1 MKHEN
6 QNIEELLNSFI
17 DGELTE
23 REKTKVER
31 MISNNADAAQRLR
44 ELRKSKMLVSSL
56 PREEAPAQIM
66 DNIKSS
72 LEIGTQSAE
81 RSWSREP
88 YGRGVG
94 ARHLMFRRVLAAAAM
109 IGLVAVLSSVIYT
122 IVAPEPASNI
132 ITPALAFDGKLELT
146 TSTLSTVNEFI
157 KKAIQ
162 DNELSDSI
170 RIERSGDTNAYSIT
184 CSREELNLLMADLGE
199 ILERCN
205 SNTLLV
211 NTKTTGERTFEDVT
225 NDRLITIV
233 NDLMTPVKPNLT
245 SGENEVEKPAVKEG
259 TKKMV
264 HLSIVVAGS
273 E

>member
-1 MKHEN
+1 
-6 QNIEELLNSFI
+6 
-17 DGELTE
+17 
-23 REKTKVER
+23 
-31 MISNNADAAQRLR
+31 
-44 ELRKSKMLVSSL
+44 
-56 PREEAPAQIM
+56 
-66 DNIKSS
+66 
-72 LEIGTQSAE
+72 
-81 RSWSREP
+81 
-88 YGRGVG
+88 
-94 ARHLMFRRVLAAAAM
+94 MFRRVLAAAAM